1 MKVLFLTQTCEL
13 GPSSRYRVYQLL
25 PWLKK
30 LGVDCEVSPAID
42 EARYRRLYLGSSGK
56 TSRAVAFSAA
66 WRRRRADL
74 ARVDDFDAVFV
85 QKGVFPGL
93 SSGFEKKFAA
103 RKPLVFDFDDAIWLP
118 RVGGSRALQALHRE
132 KAVQDVLR
140 CARAVIAG
148 NEFLAEY
155 ASRFN
160 KAVTVVP
167 SSIPSEDY
175 PQAPNSNLVG
185 WIGSRTTLPYLK
197 PLKPA
202 FDALGITPRVIA
214 SGDPSQL
221 GFDTDFRPWQLE
233 TELSEL
239 SQLGIGVAPL
249 PDTPWERGKCGVKLL
264 QYMACGIP
272 VVASPVGV
280 NSKIILHG
288 VNGLLATHI
297 EDWTPAIHS
306 LMIDP
311 KLRQRLGAAGRQT
324 IEKRFRVQRAA
335 EAVNSVLRSLA

>member
-1 MKVLFLTQTCEL
+1 MKVLFLTQTGEL

-25 PWLKK
+25 PELQK
-30 LGVDCEVSPAID
+30 LGVECEVSPAID
-42 EARYRRLYLGSSGK
+42 DALYRRLYLGSGR
-56 TSRAVAFSAA
+56 TSRAAAFSAA
-66 WRRRRADL
+66 WRQRRRDL
-74 ARVDDFDAVFV
+74 DRVNDFDAVFI

-93 SSGFEKKFAA
+93 YSGFEKKLAA

-118 RVGGSRALQALHRE
+118 RVGGSRVLQSLHRE
-132 KAVQDVLR
+132 AAVQDVLR

-148 NEFLAEY
+148 NDFLAEY

-160 KAVTVVP
+160 KTVTVVP
-167 SSIPSEDY
+167 SSISLEQY
-175 PQAPNSNLVG
+175 PHAPDSSVVG

-202 FDALGITPRVIA
+202 FDSLGITPRVIA
-214 SGDPSQL
+214 SGDPSRL
-221 GFDTDFRPWQLE
+221 GFDIEFRPWQLE
-233 TELSEL
+233 TERTEL
-239 SQLGIGVAPL
+239 SQLAIGIAPL

-280 NSKIILHG
+280 NSKIVLHG

-297 EDWTPAIHS
+297 EDWEPALLS
-306 LMIDP
+306 LITDP
-311 KLRQRLGAAGRQT
+311 KLRQRLGASGRQT
-324 IEKRFRVQRAA
+324 VEKRFRIQRAA
-335 EAVNSVLRSLA
+335 QDVYSILRSLV